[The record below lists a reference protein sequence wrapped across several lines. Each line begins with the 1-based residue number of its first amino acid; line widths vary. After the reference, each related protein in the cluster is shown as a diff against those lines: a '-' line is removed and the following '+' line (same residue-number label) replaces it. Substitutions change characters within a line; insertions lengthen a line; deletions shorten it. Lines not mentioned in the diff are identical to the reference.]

1 MVASVSD
8 LTEELLVYLKTR
20 LGRLAADR
28 TCRLIM
34 DALLTELVRAG
45 MDFERQAYRE
55 AGKADRGG
63 ESEVIRDVRLGA
75 VLIYFNQY
83 TEGVNK

>member
-1 MVASVSD
+1 
-8 LTEELLVYLKTR
+8 
-20 LGRLAADR
+20 
-28 TCRLIM
+28 M

-75 VLIYFNQY
+75 VLICFNQY